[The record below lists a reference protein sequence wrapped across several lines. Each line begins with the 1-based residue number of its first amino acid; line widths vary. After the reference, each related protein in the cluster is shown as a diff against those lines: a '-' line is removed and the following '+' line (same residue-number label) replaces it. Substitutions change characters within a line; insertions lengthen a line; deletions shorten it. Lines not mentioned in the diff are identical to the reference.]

1 MTRPGTASEPCA
13 RARTGGKANAVAP
26 AVIPRKLRRDCVVN
40 AWPPFGPVPFVVSL
54 PVAAAI
60 FDTPLPQRYQ
70 VSAIL
75 QLRRFAERPTQPSS
89 NRNLTPDLDHLS
101 LGKLKKSLTCSAL
114 R

>member
-75 QLRRFAERPTQPSS
+75 QPSEGCRTTYPAKLNSQPDA
-89 NRNLTPDLDHLS
+89 RS
-101 LGKLKKSLTCSAL
+101 LPPG